1 MGWIVVDVNGNEYG
15 FFNNFEDAYE
25 LADTI
30 EGSAVYEEEEDQYMG
45 SVIGVLIF
53 VVGLGIC
60 GVADWVIEKIQTRK

>member
-15 FFNNFEDAYE
+15 FFHDEEDAYE

-53 VVGLGIC
+53 IVGLSIC
-60 GVADWVIEKIQTRK
+60 GIADWVIEKIQTRK

>member
-45 SVIGVLIF
+45 SVIGVLVF
-53 VVGLGIC
+53 VVGLAAISGI
-60 GVADWVIEKIQTRK
+60 DWVIQKIQNRK